1 MFCTDLCDCGD
12 KGMRGG
18 GDKGLHGA
26 QRAGTG
32 VVMMDMEEEDRLA
45 LGLGSRGAEAGR
57 KNPFFCRITV
67 C

>member
-1 MFCTDLCDCGD
+1 
-12 KGMRGG
+12 MRGG

-32 VVMMDMEEEDRLA
+32 VVMMEMEEEDRLA

-57 KNPFFCRITV
+57 KNPFFGRITV

>member
-1 MFCTDLCDCGD
+1 
-12 KGMRGG
+12 MRGG

-32 VVMMDMEEEDRLA
+32 VVMMEMEEEDRLV

-57 KNPFFCRITV
+57 KYPFFCRITV

>member
-1 MFCTDLCDCGD
+1 MFCTDLRDCGD

-32 VVMMDMEEEDRLA
+32 VVMMEMEEEERLE
-45 LGLGSRGAEAGR
+45 LGLGSWGVRGR
-57 KNPFFCRITV
+57 KKDSFLL
-67 C
+67 

>member
-1 MFCTDLCDCGD
+1 MFCTDLRDCGD

-32 VVMMDMEEEDRLA
+32 VVMMEMEEEDRLA

-57 KNPFFCRITV
+57 KNPFFGRITV